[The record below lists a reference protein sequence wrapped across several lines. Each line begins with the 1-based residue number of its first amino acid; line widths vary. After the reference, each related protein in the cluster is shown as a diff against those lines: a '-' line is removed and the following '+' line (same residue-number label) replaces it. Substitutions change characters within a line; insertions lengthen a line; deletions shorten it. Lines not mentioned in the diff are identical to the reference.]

1 MKKKLFD
8 VSIDIT
14 GGILIEANSED
25 EAIEEARTMSS
36 LEFWDYIR
44 DNGSVSIGDVVEDR
58 TEEKDSIFAPK

>member
-1 MKKKLFD
+1 MNKDKKLFD

-14 GGILIEANSED
+14 GGIMIEANSED

-58 TEEKDSIFAPK
+58 TNEKEIV